1 MKSYILLLGLL
12 LGGFTAYADSTAKKE
27 TEAILIGHVVDSRSG
42 EHLPFITITVKG
54 TTIGTTTDVSGHYLL
69 GNLPVGRPLTVVAQ
83 SVGYKSAE
91 RSVTLGAH
99 STTELNFELEEQA
112 VDVGEVVVEI
122 DRNSVIRKETPS
134 LVNILNSKLFE
145 RTNAATLADGLS
157 FQPGVRVEDG
167 CQNCGFA
174 QVRINGL
181 DGHYSQI
188 LLDSRPLFSALNG
201 VYGLEQI
208 PANMIE
214 RVEVIRGGGSA
225 LFGASAIGGTIN
237 IITKEP
243 LRDWAEIGHTLMSVG
258 CSGAY
263 DNNTTINASLV
274 SNNRKA
280 GIYVYGQNRYRSG
293 YDHDGDGYTELPNLR
308 NQMFGMRSY
317 LRTGDHSKLTLEYHG
332 INEFRRGGNR
342 LDLPAHEANIT
353 EQTDHNINGA
363 SVAFDLFSRDDRTR
377 HLSVYS
383 AVQQTTRKSYYG
395 GTGEGAT
402 DEELENARKAYGRT
416 DGLTVISGA
425 QFLQRFE
432 RLLFLPSELTL
443 GVEHSYDHIDD
454 VTIGYDM
461 RTNQKVHILSGVIQ
475 NEWKARKWS
484 FLLGGRFDHHNMVDH
499 VIFSPRINL
508 RYNPTAQ
515 INLRLNYAGGFR
527 APQTFDEDLHIA
539 LVGGERVVT
548 QLAPDLREERSNS
561 LSASIDLYRSFG
573 SVETNL
579 LVEGFYTA
587 LDHIFATRYLPEPNE
602 KGETVLERYNGGGAT
617 VAGVNVEAKAAFSR
631 WFDLQAGI
639 TWPLRTRPAL
649 ERRRARRTPHVPF
662 ARLVRLPD
670 GQLRPRAAV
679 RHLAVGHLHRRDARP
694 ARRRFGHAGRR
705 GGHHA
710 RFLRAERQ
718 TGLRI
723 HDPPNAHPATQRR
736 RAESLRLL
744 PVGFR
749 PGLGARFRLRL
760 RAVAATQLV
769 RRGENPLL
777 RTVAATHEKR
787 ETCVRHVS
795 LIVRRRR
802 TRLTPT
808 PRNGARRLFAQPAG
822 RPRRS
827 RPSLEYVPSD
837 WDGTYCLRY
846 RCADRAPR
854 APGTTCRPPYNDRSR
869 NRDGSRRA

>member
-1 MKSYILLLGLL
+1 M
-12 LGGFTAYADSTAKKE
+12 
-27 TEAILIGHVVDSRSG
+27 
-42 EHLPFITITVKG
+42 
-54 TTIGTTTDVSGHYLL
+54 
-69 GNLPVGRPLTVVAQ
+69 
-83 SVGYKSAE
+83 
-91 RSVTLGAH
+91 
-99 STTELNFELEEQA
+99 
-112 VDVGEVVVEI
+112 
-122 DRNSVIRKETPS
+122 
-134 LVNILNSKLFE
+134 
-145 RTNAATLADGLS
+145 
-157 FQPGVRVEDG
+157 
-167 CQNCGFA
+167 
-174 QVRINGL
+174 
-181 DGHYSQI
+181 
-188 LLDSRPLFSALNG
+188 
-201 VYGLEQI
+201 
-208 PANMIE
+208 
-214 RVEVIRGGGSA
+214 
-225 LFGASAIGGTIN
+225 
-237 IITKEP
+237 
-243 LRDWAEIGHTLMSVG
+243 
-258 CSGAY
+258 
-263 DNNTTINASLV
+263 
-274 SNNRKA
+274 
-280 GIYVYGQNRYRSG
+280 
-293 YDHDGDGYTELPNLR
+293 
-308 NQMFGMRSY
+308 
-317 LRTGDHSKLTLEYHG
+317 
-332 INEFRRGGNR
+332 
-342 LDLPAHEANIT
+342 
-353 EQTDHNINGA
+353 
-363 SVAFDLFSRDDRTR
+363 AFDLFSRDDRTR

-475 NEWKARKWS
+475 NEWKAPQME

-508 RYNPTAQ
+508 RYNPTEQ

-639 TWPLRTRPAL
+639 TWQRSRYEHAQHWSDDAPDEHRMFRSPDWYGYLTANFVPVRRFDISLSGTYTGEMLVQHAAGSGTPVDVAVTTPDFFALNVKLAYEFPILRTLTLQLNAG
-649 ERRRARRTPHVPF
+649 VP
-662 ARLVRLPD
+662 
-670 GQLRPRAAV
+670 
-679 RHLAVGHLHRRDARP
+679 
-694 ARRRFGHAGRR
+694 
-705 GGHHA
+705 
-710 RFLRAERQ
+710 
-718 TGLRI
+718 
-723 HDPPNAHPATQRR
+723 
-736 RAESLRLL
+736 ESLRLL

-760 RAVAATQLV
+760 RAVAAAQLV

-795 LIVRRRR
+795 LIVRPPANPTYSHTEKRR
-802 TRLTPT
+802 TQAFRAACWQAAALSSVTGICPFGSG
-808 PRNGARRLFAQPAG
+808 RNVLPPISVRRQGATSAWNHVQAA
-822 RPRRS
+822 
-827 RPSLEYVPSD
+827 V
-837 WDGTYCLRY
+837 
-846 RCADRAPR
+846 
-854 APGTTCRPPYNDRSR
+854 
-869 NRDGSRRA
+869 

>member
-225 LFGASAIGGTIN
+225 LFGAS
-237 IITKEP
+237 
-243 LRDWAEIGHTLMSVG
+243 
-258 CSGAY
+258 
-263 DNNTTINASLV
+263 
-274 SNNRKA
+274 
-280 GIYVYGQNRYRSG
+280 
-293 YDHDGDGYTELPNLR
+293 
-308 NQMFGMRSY
+308 
-317 LRTGDHSKLTLEYHG
+317 
-332 INEFRRGGNR
+332 
-342 LDLPAHEANIT
+342 
-353 EQTDHNINGA
+353 
-363 SVAFDLFSRDDRTR
+363 VAFDLFSRDDRTR

-508 RYNPTAQ
+508 RYNPTEQ

-548 QLAPDLREERSNS
+548 QLDPDLREERSNS

-639 TWPLRTRPAL
+639 TWQRSRYEHAQHWSDDAPDERRMFRSPDWYGYLTANFVPVQRFDISLSGTYTGEMLVQHAAGSGTPVDVAVTTPDFFALNVKLAYEFPILRTLTLQLNAGVQNL
-649 ERRRARRTPHVPF
+649 FDSYQSDFDQGWERDSGYVY
-662 ARLVRLPD
+662 
-670 GQLRPRAAV
+670 G
-679 RHLAVGHLHRRDARP
+679 
-694 ARRRFGHAGRR
+694 
-705 GGHHA
+705 
-710 RFLRAERQ
+710 
-718 TGLRI
+718 
-723 HDPPNAHPATQRR
+723 
-736 RAESLRLL
+736 
-744 PVGFR
+744 
-749 PGLGARFRLRL
+749 
-760 RAVAATQLV
+760 
-769 RRGENPLL
+769 
-777 RTVAATHEKR
+777 
-787 ETCVRHVS
+787 
-795 LIVRRRR
+795 
-802 TRLTPT
+802 
-808 PRNGARRLFAQPAG
+808 
-822 RPRRS
+822 
-827 RPSLEYVPSD
+827 PSL
-837 WDGTYCLRY
+837 
-846 RCADRAPR
+846 PR
-854 APGTTCRPPYNDRSR
+854 SWFVGAKIRF
-869 NRDGSRRA
+869 

>member
-1 MKSYILLLGLL
+1 MYASGPYNRSRDRYPDIPYPLNPSHESYILLLGLL

-363 SVAFDLFSRDDRTR
+363 SVATSSR
-377 HLSVYS
+377 
-383 AVQQTTRKSYYG
+383 ATTVR
-395 GTGEGAT
+395 AT
-402 DEELENARKAYGRT
+402 
-416 DGLTVISGA
+416 
-425 QFLQRFE
+425 
-432 RLLFLPSELTL
+432 
-443 GVEHSYDHIDD
+443 
-454 VTIGYDM
+454 
-461 RTNQKVHILSGVIQ
+461 
-475 NEWKARKWS
+475 
-484 FLLGGRFDHHNMVDH
+484 
-499 VIFSPRINL
+499 
-508 RYNPTAQ
+508 
-515 INLRLNYAGGFR
+515 
-527 APQTFDEDLHIA
+527 
-539 LVGGERVVT
+539 
-548 QLAPDLREERSNS
+548 
-561 LSASIDLYRSFG
+561 
-573 SVETNL
+573 
-579 LVEGFYTA
+579 
-587 LDHIFATRYLPEPNE
+587 
-602 KGETVLERYNGGGAT
+602 
-617 VAGVNVEAKAAFSR
+617 
-631 WFDLQAGI
+631 
-639 TWPLRTRPAL
+639 
-649 ERRRARRTPHVPF
+649 
-662 ARLVRLPD
+662 
-670 GQLRPRAAV
+670 
-679 RHLAVGHLHRRDARP
+679 
-694 ARRRFGHAGRR
+694 
-705 GGHHA
+705 
-710 RFLRAERQ
+710 
-718 TGLRI
+718 
-723 HDPPNAHPATQRR
+723 
-736 RAESLRLL
+736 
-744 PVGFR
+744 
-749 PGLGARFRLRL
+749 
-760 RAVAATQLV
+760 
-769 RRGENPLL
+769 
-777 RTVAATHEKR
+777 
-787 ETCVRHVS
+787 
-795 LIVRRRR
+795 
-802 TRLTPT
+802 
-808 PRNGARRLFAQPAG
+808 
-822 RPRRS
+822 
-827 RPSLEYVPSD
+827 
-837 WDGTYCLRY
+837 
-846 RCADRAPR
+846 
-854 APGTTCRPPYNDRSR
+854 
-869 NRDGSRRA
+869 